1 VSRLT
6 LRTGRRS
13 FSLMLQFYDKAL
25 AASVLALAA
34 LASPT
39 SADTGDPAR
48 VPACNLSDGY
58 GTELIAFVR
67 EASACLDTPVSAAGE
82 AMADDVH
89 VLSNRIR
96 EKAGGNPL
104 LRRTGLEQ
112 AARAHAMDMAAR
124 GYAAHS
130 DETGRTHLDRLRGL
144 DRTGIYGA
152 TGANVTVVDAEMA
165 AVGLYNTI
173 MSDPVN
179 AANLGRTAFTHAGI
193 GMAEAGGKL
202 YVVQLFGQL
211 DGELDAPLPLG
222 LPAGAALDVR
232 FADPGFSLVA
242 WRLEDDDGLRVRRG
256 TINRLV
262 RTGEE
267 SGDLAL
273 VIVAERDG
281 VIHELRGPALSADM
295 GDAAS

>member
-96 EKAGGNPL
+96 EKAGGK
-104 LRRTGLEQ
+104 R
-112 AARAHAMDMAAR
+112 AARAAIRSGPPPSPLAR
-124 GYAAHS
+124 GGA
-130 DETGRTHLDRLRGL
+130 GR
-144 DRTGIYGA
+144 YQA
-152 TGANVTVVDAEMA
+152 
-165 AVGLYNTI
+165 
-173 MSDPVN
+173 PQ
-179 AANLGRTAFTHAGI
+179 AG
-193 GMAEAGGKL
+193 
-202 YVVQLFGQL
+202 
-211 DGELDAPLPLG
+211 D
-222 LPAGAALDVR
+222 
-232 FADPGFSLVA
+232 
-242 WRLEDDDGLRVRRG
+242 
-256 TINRLV
+256 
-262 RTGEE
+262 
-267 SGDLAL
+267 
-273 VIVAERDG
+273 
-281 VIHELRGPALSADM
+281 
-295 GDAAS
+295 